1 MTKNKTTKSK
11 RISKFFTK
19 AKINKNLANFL
30 LFKSDELEA
39 LAESLIGQ
47 IQFEKPFESLSTDE
61 KSDILE
67 RVPFECS
74 NDMTPEEMKALL
86 YEIEALQE
94 AYESLADA
102 LQAVTPNEPHP
113 LASEA
118 FSNQFKWHKSV
129 GDDGTVYFL
138 RHNELDSIETFI
150 PEVCPYL
157 PEQYFTKEALDFIKK
172 SNH

>member
-1 MTKNKTTKSK
+1 MKKFYNKGGMP
-11 RISKFFTK
+11 SKFFTE
-19 AKINKNLANFL
+19 AKINQNLANFL
-30 LFKSDELEA
+30 IFKSDEMEA
-39 LAESLIGQ
+39 LAESTIGQ
-47 IQFEKPFESLSTDE
+47 IKFVKPLEALTIDE

-86 YEIEALQE
+86 YETEALQE

-118 FSNQFKWHKSV
+118 FSNQFKWHKSER
-129 GDDGTVYFL
+129 DEGTVYVL

-157 PEQYFTKEALDFIKK
+157 SERYFTNEALDFIKK

>member
-1 MTKNKTTKSK
+1 MLIAEILFSHCRFNGLASAKV
-11 RISKFFTK
+11 RILS
-19 AKINKNLANFL
+19 NNHNLRRL
-30 LFKSDELEA
+30 QIFK
-39 LAESLIGQ
+39 
-47 IQFEKPFESLSTDE
+47 
-61 KSDILE
+61 
-67 RVPFECS
+67 
-74 NDMTPEEMKALL
+74 
-86 YEIEALQE
+86 EALQE

-129 GDDGTVYFL
+129 GDEGTVFIL
-138 RHNELDSIETFI
+138 RHNELDYVETFI

-172 SNH
+172 NNH

>member
-1 MTKNKTTKSK
+1 MKKFYKKGGITA
-11 RISKFFTK
+11 KFFTQ
-19 AKINKNLANFL
+19 AKINQNLANFL
-30 LFKSDELEA
+30 LFKSDEMEA

-47 IQFEKPFESLSTDE
+47 IQFEKPFEALSTDE

-86 YEIEALQE
+86 YEIEAVQE
-94 AYESLADA
+94 AYESLAHA
-102 LQAVTPNEPHP
+102 LQDITPNEPHP
-113 LASEA
+113 LTNET
-118 FSNQFKWHKSV
+118 FCNQFKWHKSA
-129 GDDGTVYFL
+129 GDEGTVFLL

-157 PEQYFTKEALDFIKK
+157 TEQYFTEEALDFIKK

>member
-1 MTKNKTTKSK
+1 MKKFYKK
-11 RISKFFTK
+11 GGMPSKFFTE
-19 AKINKNLANFL
+19 AQINKNFANFL

-39 LAESLIGQ
+39 LADSFIGQ
-47 IQFEKPFESLSTDE
+47 IQLEKPFEALTSDE
-61 KSDILE
+61 NSDILE